1 MALSDEVA
9 RRKQELMARAGEAAL
24 RDAVAELTLS
34 PEEKAARKAQ
44 SAASDRIRLAKLVL
58 GVTAALVVV
67 IVLLKVF
74 AALWIY
80 GIALVLAAGV
90 GTVGYLVARPKI
102 EALRARW
109 TAARTARAR
118 TLEAAAREAEVARRA
133 EAEHRQ
139 LEDELARLKRG
150 G

>member
-44 SAASDRIRLAKLVL
+44 SAASDRIRLAKIVL

-118 TLEAAAREAEVARRA
+118 ALEAAAREAEVARKA